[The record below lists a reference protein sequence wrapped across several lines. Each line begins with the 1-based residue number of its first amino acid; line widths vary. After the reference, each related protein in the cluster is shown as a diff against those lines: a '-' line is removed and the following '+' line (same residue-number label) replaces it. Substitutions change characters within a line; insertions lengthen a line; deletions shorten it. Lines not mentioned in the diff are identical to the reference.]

1 MYFRGARLI
10 RDDGLYL
17 FTYDNNSFVDE
28 KLVAELKREMTNI
41 HWLQQTSS
49 NKLIIEPKGDV
60 RIRIGKSPDVSDA
73 FCLAA
78 HQVPRKE
85 PSMVSQLTPSE
96 DPLLKEALDEI
107 MEDD

>member
-1 MYFRGARLI
+1 
-10 RDDGLYL
+10 
-17 FTYDNNSFVDE
+17 
-28 KLVAELKREMTNI
+28 MTNI

-78 HQVPRKE
+78 HQIPRIE
-85 PSMVSQLTPSE
+85 PERKSNLNPAE
-96 DPLLKEALDEI
+96 DPLLKEALAEI